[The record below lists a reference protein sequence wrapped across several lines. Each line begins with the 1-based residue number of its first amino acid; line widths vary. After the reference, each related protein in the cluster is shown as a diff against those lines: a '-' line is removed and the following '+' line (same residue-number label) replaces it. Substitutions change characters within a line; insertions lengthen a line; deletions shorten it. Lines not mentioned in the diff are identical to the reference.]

1 MKDYFHTVNTV
12 DLKAR
17 RENGQR
23 ADDDSWV
30 SFWCLNRSRAKSVFR
45 KGGGETDWLSP
56 NQLKKKNK

>member
-30 SFWCLNRSRAKSVFR
+30 SF
-45 KGGGETDWLSP
+45 
-56 NQLKKKNK
+56 